1 MSAGAIRAEATGS
14 DLSLVAIPVTVT
26 RTAPVSRIRTLD
38 GLRAFSIGL
47 VILGHLAGNPKIPAK
62 VAEVM
67 DFANFG
73 VRIFF
78 VISGF
83 LITTLLLKEL
93 SKTGAISLK
102 NFYLR
107 RVFRIFPAFYA
118 YLLVIAS
125 ASLAG
130 LIVVPRTDLISAAC
144 YVMNYR
150 FHPSWYL
157 GHIWSLSV
165 EEQFYFL
172 WPWAL
177 ALAGRKWATRIA
189 IWVFLAAPVIRIA
202 IFYLAPDW
210 RPGIGAIFP
219 TIADA
224 LAIGC
229 LLALRRDYL
238 WQQGWYRRLLQ
249 SKWFFLVPLAALLA
263 NKLGGSVRIYIL
275 IVLTLMNLAVA
286 VSIDWSMRNAD
297 RWTGRIL
304 EYKPIAFI
312 GVLSYSLY
320 LWQQPFLA
328 YREGAHHT
336 IAFSLTAT
344 FALAVASYYFIEKPF
359 LRLKDRLSSSAAA
372 NTA

>member
-1 MSAGAIRAEATGS
+1 MTSE
-14 DLSLVAIPVTVT
+14 LPFVVACARVT
-26 RTAPVSRIRTLD
+26 RTAPSPRIRTLD
-38 GLRAFSIGL
+38 GLRAFSIVL
-47 VILGHLAGNPKIPAK
+47 VILGHLGGNPKIPASISD
-62 VAEVM
+62 AM

-83 LITTLLLKEL
+83 LITTLLLKEV
-93 SKTGAISLK
+93 SKTGTISLK
-102 NFYLR
+102 DFYLR
-107 RVFRIFPAFYA
+107 RVFRIFPAFYN
-118 YLLVIAS
+118 YLLVIGC

-130 LIVVPRTDLISAAC
+130 LIVVPRSDFISAAC
-144 YVMNYR
+144 YLMNYR

-165 EEQFYFL
+165 EEQFYLL

-189 IWVFLAAPVIRIA
+189 VWVFLAAPVFRIA

-210 RPGIGAIFP
+210 RPGIGAVFP

-229 LLALRRDYL
+229 LLALCRDKI
-238 WQQGWYRRLLQ
+238 WQQRWYRKLLQ
-249 SKWFFLVPLAALLA
+249 SRWFFLVPLGALLA
-263 NKLGGSVRIYIL
+263 NKLGGSVRLYIL
-275 IVLTLMNLAVA
+275 VVLTLMNLAVA
-286 VSIDWSMRNAD
+286 ASIDWSMRNAD

-304 EYKPIAFI
+304 EFKPIAFV

-328 YREGAHHT
+328 YREGADHT
-336 IAFSLTAT
+336 IAFSLAAT
-344 FALAVASYYFIEKPF
+344 FALALVSYYFVEKPF
-359 LRLKDRLSSSAAA
+359 LRLKDRLFPSA
-372 NTA
+372 

>member
-1 MSAGAIRAEATGS
+1 MQSAEAIRDKAVTSE
-14 DLSLVAIPVTVT
+14 LPFVVACARVT
-26 RTAPVSRIRTLD
+26 RTAPSPRIRTLD
-38 GLRAFSIGL
+38 GLRAFSIVL
-47 VILGHLAGNPKIPAK
+47 VILGHLGGNPKIPASISD
-62 VAEVM
+62 AM

-83 LITTLLLKEL
+83 LITTLLLKEV
-93 SKTGAISLK
+93 SKTGTISLK
-102 NFYLR
+102 DFYLR
-107 RVFRIFPAFYA
+107 RVFRIFPAFYN
-118 YLLVIAS
+118 YLLVIGC

-130 LIVVPRTDLISAAC
+130 LIVVPRSDFISAAC
-144 YVMNYR
+144 YLMNYR

-165 EEQFYFL
+165 EEQFYLL

-189 IWVFLAAPVIRIA
+189 VWVFLAAPVFRIA

-210 RPGIGAIFP
+210 RPGIGAVFP

-229 LLALRRDYL
+229 LLALCRDKI
-238 WQQGWYRRLLQ
+238 WQQRWYRKLLQ
-249 SKWFFLVPLAALLA
+249 SRWFFLVPLGALLA
-263 NKLGGSVRIYIL
+263 NKLGGSVRLYIL
-275 IVLTLMNLAVA
+275 VVLTLMNLAVA
-286 VSIDWSMRNAD
+286 ASIDWSMRNAD

-304 EYKPIAFI
+304 EFKPIAFV

-328 YREGAHHT
+328 YREGADHT
-336 IAFSLTAT
+336 IAFSLAAT
-344 FALAVASYYFIEKPF
+344 FALALVSYYFVEKPF
-359 LRLKDRLSSSAAA
+359 LRLKDRLFPSA
-372 NTA
+372 